1 MFTNGSANHSAWAA
15 KAKALDR
22 YRWLLLRQRHGW
34 VASALRMA
42 RAALNDW
49 WFGAAAHILV
59 ARHVVAEPCD
69 FLLLQAAPKVIP
81 LKRKRLLIEGIR
93 QRGHR
98 LVETALEGPRD
109 ILAARMLKEPP
120 QSLPL
125 RYFAYA
131 AYAEW
136 LVARHDPSVVL
147 NDRNG
152 SLYSPFLRLSLNS
165 RCRLLVHLAHATT
178 VESSRRLAMNDYDYY
193 FLFGQSSYEALQA
206 REIRFGEST
215 VVLAGSHMIDRSYD
229 LPPADPQQRVLLIL
243 GVGPDKEKEE
253 GYQRTYGLLRE
264 WAARHPEHRVLVKA
278 HPRSQVPFWRECAS
292 ALPNVRVLPA
302 SCSLAEA
309 LGQVSTVVNIMSNAV
324 IEAALAQRAVLY
336 VNLSDDEDIFRQECF
351 LGPAIR
357 TVEDLTEQLASVHQA
372 FSTALARARAFANFH
387 LEHGTDGLQQN
398 LNSLQSLLTGQTLR
412 VHCQIL
418 PQALTRTDEPVHRSR
433 DDDR

>member
-1 MFTNGSANHSAWAA
+1 
-15 KAKALDR
+15 
-22 YRWLLLRQRHGW
+22 
-34 VASALRMA
+34 
-42 RAALNDW
+42 
-49 WFGAAAHILV
+49 
-59 ARHVVAEPCD
+59 
-69 FLLLQAAPKVIP
+69 
-81 LKRKRLLIEGIR
+81 
-93 QRGHR
+93 
-98 LVETALEGPRD
+98 
-109 ILAARMLKEPP
+109 MLKEPP

-253 GYQRTYGLLRE
+253 GYQRTWGLLRE
-264 WAARHPEHRVLVKA
+264 WAARHPSIVSWSGTS
-278 HPRSQVPFWRECAS
+278 RSQVPFWRECAS

-302 SCSLAEA
+302 SCSLARSA
-309 LGQVSTVVNIMSNAV
+309 WAGVNWWSTSCRMRSLKQPWRNA
-324 IEAALAQRAVLY
+324 R
-336 VNLSDDEDIFRQECF
+336 C
-351 LGPAIR
+351 
-357 TVEDLTEQLASVHQA
+357 
-372 FSTALARARAFANFH
+372 
-387 LEHGTDGLQQN
+387 
-398 LNSLQSLLTGQTLR
+398 
-412 VHCQIL
+412 CM
-418 PQALTRTDEPVHRSR
+418 
-433 DDDR
+433 